1 MKVSGRA
8 RKGGGMAAEQTVGG
22 VEEQGEKT
30 RERLLKAAVEI
41 FGRQGYDGAST
52 RAIVD
57 AAGANIQAI
66 PYYFGGKEG
75 LYLATATYLGG
86 EIGRYTA
93 ESRNRAVRRLTEAE
107 AGGKP
112 LKRKEAAAMLREI
125 TMDMI
130 RLLLSPDMAAGS
142 QFVLREQMTPTLAF
156 DNLFDSI
163 IGPLNLLYSR
173 LVAVM
178 LGQADPLCPAVR
190 VRAFSFLGGLFVFR
204 FGKPT
209 LLKVLQLDDLG
220 DEQMALVAETV
231 DAMVA
236 SLAGEAGN

>member
-1 MKVSGRA
+1 MKESGRR
-8 RKGGGMAAEQTVGG
+8 RKGGGA
-22 VEEQGEKT
+22 EEQSEKT

-75 LYLATATYLGG
+75 LYLAAATYLGG
-86 EIGRYTA
+86 EIGRHTA
-93 ESRNRAVRRLTEAE
+93 EPRERAIRRLDEAG
-107 AGGKP
+107 AGGKALEP
-112 LKRKEAAAMLREI
+112 GEAAEMLRDI
-125 TMDMI
+125 TMSLL
-130 RLLLSPDMAAGS
+130 RLLLSPDMASGS

-156 DNLFDSI
+156 DNLFESI

-178 LGQADPLCPAVR
+178 LGEADPLRPLVR
-190 VRAFSFLGGLFVFR
+190 VRTFSFLGGLFVFR
-204 FGKPT
+204 FGRAT
-209 LLKVLQLDDLG
+209 LLRILNLDDIG
-220 DEQMALVAETV
+220 NEEMAVVAEAV
-231 DAMVA
+231 DSMVA
-236 SLAGEAGN
+236 SLACEAGR